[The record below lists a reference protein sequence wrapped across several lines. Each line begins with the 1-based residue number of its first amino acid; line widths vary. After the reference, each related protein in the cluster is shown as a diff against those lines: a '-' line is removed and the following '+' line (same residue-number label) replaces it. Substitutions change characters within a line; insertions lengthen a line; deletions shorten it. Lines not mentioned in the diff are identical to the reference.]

1 MASVQDAVGET
12 TQRPIPALT
21 VIDAEGYV
29 IGWTQGAEELLGYAP
44 EEILGRPG
52 AELLMPDE
60 LRGRIWDWSG
70 GTGDAEYRTG
80 LFELRRRDGGR
91 MLARVEISRLA
102 TVDGTASW
110 IVSTTPA
117 EAGVTSMSVLRPLL
131 SLAPI
136 IVAVWDRDL
145 RCAWMNDGARRV
157 RDILP
162 GFAIGRGLREVEPG
176 RDTPAIV
183 QLAEEVLERG
193 TPVIDCESF
202 WPGSGDGGDGGRS
215 LSVSLFRVEGVD
227 RRPLGVCLL
236 AIDITHSKARHRLAL
251 LREASVKVGT
261 TLDVRRTAQE
271 LADLA
276 VPVLADYV
284 TVDLAES
291 ILPEVEP
298 LDRLPPSGM
307 RIPAFY
313 RAGMASIHEGIPEA
327 LWRRGEPVYVPPSSP
342 FTAALHSGR
351 PHFEPEMNTSPGTWL
366 DRDPD
371 RARLIRETGMHSL
384 IVVPLKARGEILGVT
399 VLVRTETQAP
409 FSRDDLLLAEELAAT
424 AALSLDNARRYTR
437 ERNAALLLQRH
448 LLPSRVSGGDALE
461 VSSLYRPSGSRRTAS
476 GDWFDVIS
484 LTRSRIAL
492 VVGEVTG
499 QGLTAAA
506 SMGRLRTA
514 IRTLTDLDLPPH
526 ELLTRLDDVYAREA
540 KENGAAG
547 SPEGIME
554 GTVLYAIYDPFLRR
568 CTMASAGHPPPA
580 IVDPSGRVV
589 FPELPA
595 GPPIGM
601 GLGSHESIHHDVSGG
616 TLLALYTDGLIGG
629 RDSDPGTG
637 MERLGAAL
645 AQASGPLDSLCSTL
659 IDTMVHDGTTDD
671 VTVLLVRTL

>member
-1 MASVQDAVGET
+1 MGET

-21 VIDAEGYV
+21 VIDSEGYV
-29 IGWTQGAEELLGYAP
+29 VGWTQGSEELLGYAP
-44 EEILGRPG
+44 KEILGRSFTD
-52 AELLMPDE
+52 LLMPDE

-70 GTGDAEYRTG
+70 GAGDEEYRTG

-110 IVSTTPA
+110 IVATTPA
-117 EAGVTSMSVLRPLL
+117 EAGVTSMSVLKPLL
-131 SLAPI
+131 SLAPL

-145 RCAWMNDGARRV
+145 RCVWRNEGARRF
-157 RDILP
+157 RDIIP
-162 GFAIGRGLREVEPG
+162 GFALGHRLSEGEPG
-176 RDTPAIV
+176 PDTPTIAH
-183 QLAEEVLERG
+183 LAEQVLERG

-202 WPGSGDGGDGGRS
+202 WPGRPGDGGDGGRS

-236 AIDITHSKARHRLAL
+236 AVDITHSKARHRLAL

-261 TLDVRRTAQE
+261 RLDVRQTAQE

-276 VPVLADYV
+276 VPALADYI

-298 LDRLPPSGM
+298 LDRLPYSDVRVPT
-307 RIPAFY
+307 FY

-327 LWRRGEPVYVPPSSP
+327 LWKRGEPVYVPSSSP
-342 FTAALHSGR
+342 FTAVLHSGR
-351 PHFEPEMNTSPGTWL
+351 PHFEPELDTSPGTWL

-371 RARLIRETGMHSL
+371 RARIIRETGMHSL
-384 IVVPLKARGEILGVT
+384 IVLPLKARGEVLGVT
-399 VLVRTETQAP
+399 VLVRTETQTP
-409 FSRDDLLLAEELAAT
+409 FNRDDLLLAEELAAS

-437 ERNAALLLQRH
+437 EHNAALLLQRH
-448 LLPSRVSGGDALE
+448 LLPSHVSGGDALE
-461 VSSLYRPSGSRRTAS
+461 VSSLYRPSGSQQTAS
-476 GDWFDVIS
+476 GDWFDVIALS
-484 LTRSRIAL
+484 RSRVAL

-514 IRTLTDLDLPPH
+514 VRTLADLDLPPH

-547 SPEGIME
+547 SPEDIME
-554 GTVLYAIYDPFLRR
+554 GTVLYAIYDPSMRR

-601 GLGSHESIHHDVSGG
+601 GLGSHESIHRDVGGG
-616 TLLALYTDGLIGG
+616 TLLALYTDGLIRG

-645 AQASGPLDSLCSTL
+645 ARASGPLDSLCHTL
-659 IDTMVHDGTTDD
+659 IDTMVSDGTTDD